1 MFDFVLRDRKMESLI
16 SKIALQKVELVIF
29 LLYGV
34 RNNKP
39 QKEEKRENDEGSAI

>member
-1 MFDFVLRDRKMESLI
+1 MFDFVRRDRIKESLI

-39 QKEEKRENDEGSAI
+39 QKEEKRENDEGSSI